1 MVQDSLGLGSAN
13 RLRFPSNMKPFS
25 GSIYWHF
32 VGRQEDGPRMTQ
44 AVQDR
49 GDVSHEILA
58 KPTKIGHFDWEPP
71 IVLGFWGPQ
80 NYWRP
85 HGQIFRAARWWINT
99 NISWKTALDSGPTA
113 ALDREC
119 SWSGGWSSC
128 RGTTGSCWS
137 LPIVNPLA
145 RMVSLAKGVSWNGG
159 YHEMDGLSWK
169 IHENPVKMEWETSS
183 LGSKFIW

>member
-1 MVQDSLGLGSAN
+1 MVQDSLGL
-13 RLRFPSNMKPFS
+13 PSNIKPFS

-71 IVLGFWGPQ
+71 IVLGFWCPQ

-85 HGQIFRAARWWINT
+85 DQIFRAAR
-99 NISWKTALDSGPTA
+99 
-113 ALDREC
+113 
-119 SWSGGWSSC
+119 
-128 RGTTGSCWS
+128 
-137 LPIVNPLA
+137 
-145 RMVSLAKGVSWNGG
+145 
-159 YHEMDGLSWK
+159 
-169 IHENPVKMEWETSS
+169 
-183 LGSKFIW
+183 

>member
-85 HGQIFRAARWWINT
+85 HGQIFRAAR
-99 NISWKTALDSGPTA
+99 
-113 ALDREC
+113 
-119 SWSGGWSSC
+119 
-128 RGTTGSCWS
+128 
-137 LPIVNPLA
+137 
-145 RMVSLAKGVSWNGG
+145 
-159 YHEMDGLSWK
+159 
-169 IHENPVKMEWETSS
+169 
-183 LGSKFIW
+183 